1 MIAVN
6 YPVHN
11 PLHISPIL
19 VLVASLAGCGQQEST
34 PATSQSVPEAAPAIA
49 APQAVAVAA
58 DDGEKTYKQVCMACH
73 ASGIAKAPK
82 TGDAASWTKLFA
94 EGQAVVTAHG
104 WVGIR
109 GMPAKGGRAD
119 LALEDFARATAF
131 MARSAGGD
139 WQNPDEAMMT
149 AIRAEEVKRIAELKA
164 KSL

>member
-1 MIAVN
+1 MN

-19 VLVASLAGCGQQEST
+19 VLLASLAGCGQQEST

-82 TGDAASWTKLFA
+82 TGDAASWTKLFV